1 MHAILD
7 EQLYAYADRVDGK
20 VVLITGAAAGIG
32 RETALLFA
40 KHGAKV
46 VIGDRDVAGAEKV
59 VAEIAQ
65 RGGEATYKGCDVCVW
80 DDQVDLFDHAVAKY
94 ASVDIVIPNAGVGE
108 VGKFTQVALDSNGRP
123 VQPKLATIQVNLV
136 GLIYTTHLALHYL
149 KVNFPPGSLKA
160 VVMLGSMASWQAV
173 PAANLYTA
181 TKHAVLGLMRSL
193 SLKFGRDGIRIGC
206 IHPFFADTAIV
217 PDAFKAY
224 LAGIPKT
231 PVERIACAIMY
242 AATDTDMETSGAAWL
257 LPDNGPVFLVEK
269 EAFKMGV
276 YKMIDARA
284 NALLKGVDGVLY
296 LYAIVRDIWRI
307 LGKRLLGF
315 SLSLI
320 VIGLA
325 WQNRAML
332 F

>member
-206 IHPFFADTAIV
+206 IHPFFAGSSDSCSRPRLVMLTLIRLQTQPSSPTRSRHTWPAYPKRPSNASQAPSCTLRPILTWKQAGPRGCYPTTALCSWW
-217 PDAFKAY
+217 KRRRS
-224 LAGIPKT
+224 KW
-231 PVERIACAIMY
+231 AC
-242 AATDTDMETSGAAWL
+242 T
-257 LPDNGPVFLVEK
+257 K
-269 EAFKMGV
+269 
-276 YKMIDARA
+276 
-284 NALLKGVDGVLY
+284 
-296 LYAIVRDIWRI
+296 
-307 LGKRLLGF
+307 
-315 SLSLI
+315 
-320 VIGLA
+320 
-325 WQNRAML
+325 
-332 F
+332 